1 MRIQKI
7 AIIGANGQLASD
19 IIQVFENVYKII
31 PLTHKDIDITNLN
44 KTKNVLE
51 EIKPNIV
58 INTAAYH
65 KVDEVEDNPEKAFLV
80 NSTAQKNLAELANIH
95 KWILVFIS
103 TDYVFGLDNQRR
115 QPYIESDNTGPI
127 NVYGVSKLAGEN
139 FIRYI
144 CDKHFVIRVCGLF
157 GKAGSSGKG
166 GNFVELMIKLAKEK
180 GAVKVVNDQILT
192 PTYTKNIAQNL
203 LALLKTDNYGLYHM
217 TSEGSCSWWEFAN
230 EIFNQ
235 LKLKVKNTPVNSNF
249 YKTRAKRPMFSV
261 LENYNL
267 KKLGL
272 NLMNSWQ
279 ENLRKYLKEKKY
291 LA

>member
-1 MRIQKI
+1 MRIPKI

-19 IIQVFENVYKII
+19 IIEVFNNSYQII
-31 PLTHKDIDITNLN
+31 PLTHKDIDITNLD

-51 EIKPNIV
+51 EIKPNII

-95 KWILVFIS
+95 KWILVYVS
-103 TDYVFGLDNQRR
+103 TDYVFGLNNQRK
-115 QPYIESDNTGPI
+115 QPYTESDNTGPI

-139 FIRYI
+139 FTRYI
-144 CDKHFVIRVCGLF
+144 CDKYFIIRVCGLF

-203 LALLKTDNYGLYHM
+203 LALLKTNNYGLYHM
-217 TSEGSCSWWEFAN
+217 TSEGHCSWWEFAN

-235 LKLKVKNTPVNSNF
+235 LRLKVKNTPVDSNF
-249 YKTRAKRPMFSV
+249 YKTRAKRPNYSV
-261 LENYNL
+261 LENKNL
-267 KKLGL
+267 KKIGL
-272 NLMNSWQ
+272 NKMHYWK
-279 ENLRKYLKEKKY
+279 ENLNLYLKEKGY
-291 LA
+291 LN